1 MCSVLRVRSNK
12 GHKESGFPG
21 KFGAAARSFPRQ
33 RKESRVSPY
42 FCQPMLAISE
52 FTYELPAERIA
63 QYPLAERDASKLLQW
78 RAGAITHHHFRDLP
92 ALLTGNEILF
102 FNNTKVIPARLY
114 FRKPTGGLVEVFLLE
129 PQSPNLVELAMRSTG
144 PVAYRCT
151 IGNLKRWA
159 EGTTLERDLGTPEHG
174 PCTLRVTLTDKAAMC
189 VRFEWDAPFPFAK
202 IIELAGV
209 VPIPPYLNRA
219 SEALD
224 RQRYQTVYGKKEG
237 AVAAPTAGLH
247 FTPALLERLQAL
259 GIAQEELTL
268 HVSAGTFSPVKTED
282 ALAHDMHSEQV
293 VVRRST
299 VEALLSGRTVVAV
312 GTTSVRTL
320 ESLYWFG
327 VLLLQNPDALF
338 VIDQNLAMTTPPS
351 ETPDKEAALNAV
363 LRHFD
368 RTGLPEVY
376 GSTQIYIVPGYR
388 FRICE
393 GLITNFHQPGSTLM
407 LLVAAF
413 TGSEAWRDIYR
424 EALEGGYRF
433 LSYGDSSLLWRHER

>member
-1 MCSVLRVRSNK
+1 
-12 GHKESGFPG
+12 
-21 KFGAAARSFPRQ
+21 
-33 RKESRVSPY
+33 
-42 FCQPMLAISE
+42 MLAISD

-78 RAGAITHHHFRDLP
+78 RAGAITHHVFRDLP
-92 ALLTGNEILF
+92 ALLTGGEMLF
-102 FNNTKVIPARLY
+102 FNNTKVIPARMY
-114 FRKPTGGLVEVFLLE
+114 FHKPTGALVEVFLLE
-129 PQSPNLVELAMRSTG
+129 PESPHLVELAMRSTG

-174 PCTLRVTLTDKAAMC
+174 PCILRVTLADKATMC
-189 VRFEWDAPFPFAK
+189 VRFEWDGPFPFAK

-224 RQRYQTVYGKKEG
+224 RQRYQTVYSKKEG

-247 FTPALLERLQAL
+247 FTPAVLEQLQAL
-259 GIAQEELTL
+259 GIALETLTL

-293 VVRRST
+293 VVRRGT
-299 VEALLSGRTVVAV
+299 VEALLSGRTTVAV
-312 GTTSVRTL
+312 GTTSMRTL

-327 VLLLQNPDALF
+327 VLLLQDPDAPF
-338 VIDQNLAMTTPPS
+338 FISQTLALEMPP
-351 ETPDKEAALNAV
+351 EKAPDKASALQAV
-363 LRHFD
+363 LQHFD
-368 RTGLPEVY
+368 RTGLSEVY

-388 FRICE
+388 FRVCE

-413 TGSEAWRDIYR
+413 VGGDVWRGIYGA
-424 EALEGGYRF
+424 ALENGYRF
-433 LSYGDSSLLWRHER
+433 LSYGDGSLLWRGEE

>member
-1 MCSVLRVRSNK
+1 
-12 GHKESGFPG
+12 
-21 KFGAAARSFPRQ
+21 
-33 RKESRVSPY
+33 
-42 FCQPMLAISE
+42 MLAISD

-78 RAGAITHHHFRDLP
+78 RAGAITHHVFRDLP
-92 ALLTGNEILF
+92 ALLTGSEILF

-114 FRKPTGGLVEVFLLE
+114 FRKPTGALVEVFLLE
-129 PQSPNLVELAMRSTG
+129 PESPHLVEQAMRSTG
-144 PVAYRCT
+144 PVTYCCT

-159 EGTTLERDLGTPEHG
+159 EGTTLERDLGTLEHG
-174 PCTLRVTLTDKAAMC
+174 PCTLRVTLADKADKC
-189 VRFEWDAPFPFAK
+189 VRFEWDGPFPFAK
-202 IIELAGV
+202 IIELAGM

-224 RQRYQTVYGKKEG
+224 RQRYQTVYSKKEG

-247 FTPALLERLQAL
+247 FTPALLEQLQAL
-259 GIAQEELTL
+259 GVALEALTL

-293 VVRRST
+293 VVQRGT

-312 GTTSVRTL
+312 GTTSMRTL

-327 VLLLQNPDALF
+327 VLLLQNPDAPF
-338 VIDQNLAMTTPPS
+338 CISQTLALETPPENAPNKAS
-351 ETPDKEAALNAV
+351 ALEAV

-368 RTGLPEVY
+368 RTGLSEVY

-388 FRICE
+388 FRVCE

-413 TGSEAWRDIYR
+413 TGGDAWHGIYR
-424 EALEGGYRF
+424 EALDGSYRF
-433 LSYGDSSLLWRHER
+433 LSYGDSSLLWRAGAGG